1 MGVSQVNYNGETLVD
16 LTNDTV
22 SEETLLSGYTAHA
35 ANGEQIVG
43 KAIIPTKTSQL
54 ENDSGFIT
62 DIAIPELINTALA
75 QAKASGEFDGKDA
88 YTPVKGKDFWTSSE
102 VAEIVQSAVK
112 ETLKIIAPY
121 SIKFGEGRLYAP
133 ATSASYSATSVSDN
147 SLTFQYRGGSGV
159 EELAFPIT
167 GLSAGRIYTIDF
179 DETYNGG
186 FIQDTYRY
194 GCGIIQKSVYD
205 STSFPTQNAKPSYIA
220 WHTGS
225 TGTQSGKITFT
236 AESDTVY
243 WVWSLGR
250 LSDGVNVTI
259 TFNARVY

>member
-1 MGVSQVNYNGETLVD
+1 MAISEIIYDGETLID
-16 LTNDTV
+16 LTGDSVTPG
-22 SEETLLSGYTAHA
+22 TLLDGETAHA
-35 ANGEQIVG
+35 ANGERIVG
-43 KAIIPTKTSQL
+43 RAVIPTKVSQL
-54 ENDSGFIT
+54 ENDSKYIT
-62 DIAIPELINTALA
+62 ETQIAQLL
-75 QAKASGEFDGKDA
+75 KAYF
-88 YTPVKGKDFWTSSE
+88 
-102 VAEIVQSAVK
+102 
-112 ETLKIIAPY
+112 PY
-121 SIKFGEGRLYAP
+121 SIRFDQGKLFAP
-133 ATSASYSATSVSDN
+133 ATSASYSATSVSEN
-147 SLTFQYRGGSGV
+147 SVTFQYRGGSGV

-167 GLSAGRIYTIDF
+167 GLFTGRTYTISF

-205 STSFPTQNAKPSYIA
+205 STNFPTQNAKPAYIA

-225 TGTQSGKITFT
+225 TGTQKGSFSFT

-259 TFNARVY
+259 TFNARVF